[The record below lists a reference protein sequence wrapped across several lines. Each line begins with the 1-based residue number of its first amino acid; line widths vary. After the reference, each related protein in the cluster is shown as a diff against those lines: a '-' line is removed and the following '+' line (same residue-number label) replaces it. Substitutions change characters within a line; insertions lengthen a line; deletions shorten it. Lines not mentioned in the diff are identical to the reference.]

1 MPRYNRFSNRVK
13 WWVTQT
19 VFNNNWIKVY
29 SQVSLDLEE
38 QEEPTSSI
46 KRRRAMFKTRNKRKY
61 NYNNGSF
68 RCSNNYF
75 YSKYSGLR
83 EARQWSFNK
92 ISGSPK
98 LIHNHSSTSQ
108 FYRSPNIITLSK
120 KCSLKRLSIIIRSLC
135 FSPLKMN
142 LFNLSTPKYMILT
155 NITSNWEMLYS
166 KLKFNYL
173 EYTQL

>member
-68 RCSNNYF
+68 RCSNNNF
-75 YSKYSGLR
+75 YSKDSGLR
-83 EARQWSFNK
+83 AAKQWNFNQ
-92 ISGSPK
+92 ISGS
-98 LIHNHSSTSQ
+98 LRRIHNRSSISQ
-108 FYRSPNIITLSK
+108 FYRSPNINSLSK
-120 KCSLKRLSIIIRSLC
+120 KCSLKRLSIIIRNLC
-135 FSPLKMN
+135 FSRLKMN
-142 LFNLSTPKYMILT
+142 LFN
-155 NITSNWEMLYS
+155 
-166 KLKFNYL
+166 
-173 EYTQL
+173 